1 MSARYEDFLTEV
13 MPYVRDCPEFV
24 AVNAL
29 RNAMIEFCDKSMLW
43 QYEVD
48 PIDTVAGTTEYTLA
62 LPNGTGLAR
71 IMDLFYNGHRLLPKS
86 ETELAKLYVDDWRS
100 QEGEPSYYTQRW
112 PNVVILCP
120 APSTSIQN
128 GLDLLV
134 ALRPTRASIAV
145 DDFLFER
152 WAEEIAFG
160 ARARLM
166 AISGQPYTDQV
177 QASYYR
183 AKFDAVIGKAKIELN
198 RGLTRATQYV
208 RPPDLV

>member
-1 MSARYEDFLTEV
+1 MTTRYEEFLTEV
-13 MPYVRDCPEFV
+13 MPYVRECPEIV

-48 PIDTVAGTTEYTLA
+48 PIDVVAGTTEYTLA
-62 LPNGTGLAR
+62 LPPGTGIAR
-71 IMDLFYNGHRLLPKS
+71 IMDLFHNGHRLQPRS
-86 ETELAKLYVDDWRS
+86 ETELASLYVDDWRS
-100 QEGEPSYYTQRW
+100 QQGEPCYYTQRW

-120 APSTSIQN
+120 APSTSILS
-128 GLDLLV
+128 GLDLIV
-134 ALRPTRASIAV
+134 ALRPTRAGIAV

-160 ARARLM
+160 ARARIM

-183 AKFDAVIGKAKIELN
+183 AQFESAIGKAKIELN
-198 RGLTRATQYV
+198 RGLTRAVQHV